1 MFLCYFLSIQISNQ
15 ISIPMKYQFKTNVK
29 CGACVAA
36 ITPEMD
42 KIAADWQ
49 VDLTHPDRILT
60 VESDNKADKIIEA
73 IERSG
78 YKSEILK

>member
-1 MFLCYFLSIQISNQ
+1 MKTIQL
-15 ISIPMKYQFKTNVK
+15 KTNVK

-42 KIAADWQ
+42 KVAEGLWK

-60 VESDNKADKIIEA
+60 VEGEVQEENIIQALEA
-73 IERSG
+73 SG
-78 YKSEILK
+78 YKGESI